1 MPTYSTLE
9 KLQLLSAFQDSTES
23 LTVFADYHRLR
34 PRTLATWIHQ
44 FLTAGLAGIWR
55 PSRNQSYSTELK
67 FQAVHDYRQGMS
79 PKELL
84 VKYQIRNVSQLYQWK
99 VQYNNGELFKTNS
112 PRRMKRKMGRKVSY
126 EEKVAITKWVLAH
139 QNDYAGAS
147 QKFNVSYSRVYSW
160 VKKSDFGQD
169 WSALHDH
176 RGKTRNQPKAG
187 PETEVDKLRREIK
200 ELKAK
205 NREMEVQIAFA
216 KKLTEIRN
224 RGGAITGRNQAIQE
238 MTSATASPRYSVME
252 ATKPAGIS
260 RQAYYSGLTVRKQGV
275 RFKMKSYWP

>member
-44 FLTAGLAGIWR
+44 FLTAGLAGIRR

-99 VQYNNGELFKTNS
+99 VQYNNGELSETNS
-112 PRRMKRKMGRKVSY
+112 LRRTKRKMGRKVSY

-169 WSALHDH
+169 WSALHDR
-176 RGKTRNQPKAG
+176 RGKTRTQPKAG

-224 RGGAITGRNQAIQE
+224 RGVRLPDE
-238 MTSATASPRYSVME
+238 
-252 ATKPAGIS
+252 TK
-260 RQAYYSGLTVRKQGV
+260 QFRK
-275 RFKMKSYWP
+275 